1 MKPLGQVGERL
12 VEQKYL
18 QDGFILLERNYI
30 FPRGVQMGELD
41 LIFSKANELV
51 FVEVKARRNEKFGGP
66 FEAVDINKQ
75 RKLVKTAKL
84 YIHLH
89 RQYQDYDYR
98 IDVAAVDIDNPDN
111 PVIILVNAIEDVD

>member
-1 MKPLGQVGERL
+1 MTPLGQVGERL

-18 QDGFILLERNYI
+18 QDGFKLLERNYI

-41 LIFSKANELV
+41 LIFLKGQELV

-66 FEAVDINKQ
+66 FDAVDLNKQ

-89 RQYQDYDYR
+89 PKYQTYDYR
-98 IDVAAVDIDNPDN
+98 IDVAAVDIDNTDN
-111 PVIILVNAIEDVD
+111 PVIILVNAIEDLD